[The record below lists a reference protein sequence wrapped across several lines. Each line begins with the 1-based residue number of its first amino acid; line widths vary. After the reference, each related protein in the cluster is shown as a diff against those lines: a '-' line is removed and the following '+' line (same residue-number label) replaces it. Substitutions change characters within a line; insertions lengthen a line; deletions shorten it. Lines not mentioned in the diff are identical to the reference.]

1 MPDQRQSAP
10 TASSARLK
18 KYYQNAAREA
28 IEESSLDIGRSRAAV
43 TAAAAKV
50 AAQNAKSH
58 ESATSQSATPTDKR
72 SGASTSSSIA
82 KPSPQPKPS
91 TPKQPSQPPQPS
103 QLQPSQPSQ
112 AQKSS
117 SSVSNNGGTHSS
129 TNSGASA
136 STTHDTQNGK
146 QAAQAAFKKVQESVS
161 PGLANGS
168 MDVSAAAAAAGKSSQ
183 DHDGTDNGLT
193 ENGSNGS
200 KDSRVK
206 TTVGNAARMAAKATG
221 SSSPDSRRA
230 KAATDNNNGGSGSMA
245 SSSASFAESAVR
257 AAKATSALHT
267 QKEDQDKK
275 VREKERE
282 TNAGAALKAAKLA
295 GDDALSAIGSF
306 SKSPDVDITT
316 DKEKAG
322 SYFADFEWSSDVQS
336 PPEPKLLAPT
346 PRRSMLPKF
355 ELFRSKSAE
364 NTTDTTGP
372 EKQDQASH
380 NKALDKSIAG
390 PLLSPPKGLTPRL
403 PSPAA
408 THSGT
413 MYETTRPTIP
423 SRNSANEIDTMLA
436 ARAADKNIVISTV
449 EPAIGQGS
457 TTKSKR
463 RGDNKKDN
471 KSNTTHIRTTMR
483 KERKFNEEKPW
494 KYHGFALT
502 VSESERKRYE
512 GLWATN
518 KGIHVPFLVDDIL
531 ASILETNR
539 QPLDEVHGLVVR
551 ELWRRSRLPESSLE
565 HIWDLVDRNQKG
577 CLDREE
583 FLVGTWLV
591 DQSLYGR
598 KVPDQLRA
606 SIWNSVARL
615 NVHVRLDK
623 HHHHHHH
630 PHHHSEETK
639 KKHKKWG

>member
-28 IEESSLDIGRSRAAV
+28 IEESSLDIERSRAAV

-58 ESATSQSATPTDKR
+58 ESATSQSNTPSDKR
-72 SGASTSSSIA
+72 SGASTSSSIV
-82 KPSPQPKPS
+82 KPSPQPKPAV
-91 TPKQPSQPPQPS
+91 PNQPIP
-103 QLQPSQPSQ
+103 QPSQ

-117 SSVSNNGGTHSS
+117 SSVTNNTGTH
-129 TNSGASA
+129 TN
-136 STTHDTQNGK
+136 TTNDTQNGQ
-146 QAAQAAFKKVQESVS
+146 QAARAAFKKIQESASSGLTNAVS
-161 PGLANGS
+161 DG
-168 MDVSAAAAAAGKSSQ
+168 SAAAAAAGKSSQ
-183 DHDGTDNGLT
+183 DYGKTGNGLT
-193 ENGSNGS
+193 END
-200 KDSRVK
+200 KDTRVK
-206 TTVGNAARMAAKATG
+206 ATVGNAARMAAKASG

-230 KAATDNNNGGSGSMA
+230 KAAPDNNGGA
-245 SSSASFAESAVR
+245 SPMPSSNPSLAESALK

-275 VREKERE
+275 DREKEKE

-295 GDDALSAIGSF
+295 GDEVLSVIGSF
-306 SKSPDVDITT
+306 SKSPDVDILT
-316 DKEKAG
+316 DKETT
-322 SYFADFEWSSDVQS
+322 SPYFADFEWSSDVQS
-336 PPEPKLLAPT
+336 SPEPKLLAPT

-355 ELFRSKSAE
+355 ELFRSNSAE
-364 NTTDTTGP
+364 NANDNKGP
-372 EKQDQASH
+372 EKQDKVSH
-380 NKALDKSIAG
+380 KALDKPSIAG

-408 THSGT
+408 THSGAI
-413 MYETTRPTIP
+413 YETTRPSIP

-436 ARAADKNIVISTV
+436 ARTADKNIVISAV

-463 RGDNKKDN
+463 RGDSKKDN

-518 KGIHVPFLVDDIL
+518 KGIHVPYLVDDIL

-577 CLDREE
+577 SLDREE

-606 SIWNSVARL
+606 SIWNSVSRL

-623 HHHHHHH
+623 HHHHHH